1 MEEIRAISK
10 SLLVISVWISEYIAN
25 GQKHSILIYKDANI
39 YVPLSMCV
47 CMYVHVYLYIYM

>member
-10 SLLVISVWISEYIAN
+10 SLLVISVWISERIAN
-25 GQKHSILIYKDANI
+25 GQKHSTLIYKDANI

-47 CMYVHVYLYIYM
+47 YMYVHVYTYM